1 MKVPGARRVKV
12 RVPAT
17 TANLGAGCDC
27 LGLALSLYNTVS
39 VEIAGSGLAI
49 TVSGEGEDAVPRDR
63 SNLVWQAMERLWVEA
78 GFPVP
83 AGVRIALKNRIPPGA
98 GLGSSAAAIIGGLV
112 AADAVA
118 GGIMVREDLLALAT
132 AIEGHPDNVAPA
144 LLGGA
149 VVAVAEE
156 GGQVVGLKFPV
167 APELRAVVAVPDY
180 RVATAQAR
188 EILPPA
194 YPREDALYNVGRAAL
209 LVGALASGRY
219 DLLRFGMQD
228 RLYQPYRALLVAGL
242 KEVLAAAVGAGAAG
256 AALSGAGPAVV
267 ALATQETGRIGMAM
281 LGAFSAAGVR
291 ARILTLVPD
300 NDGALV
306 GEFPE

>member
-1 MKVPGARRVKV
+1 MKVPGAGRTKV

-27 LGLALSLYNTVS
+27 LGLALSLYNTVA
-39 VEIAGSGLAI
+39 VELAGSGLAI

-63 SNLVWQAMERLWVEA
+63 SNLVWQAMERLWAKA

-112 AADAVA
+112 AADALA
-118 GGIMVREDLLALAT
+118 GGVTAREEILTLAT
-132 AIEGHPDNVAPA
+132 ALEGHPDNVAPA
-144 LLGGA
+144 LLGGV
-149 VVAVAEE
+149 VVAVAEGE
-156 GGQVVGLKFPV
+156 RVVGLKFPV
-167 APELRAVVAVPDY
+167 APELKAVVAVPDY

-194 YPREDALYNVGRAAL
+194 YPREDTLYNVGRAAL

-219 DLLRFGMQD
+219 DLLGFGMQD
-228 RLYQPYRALLVAGL
+228 RLHQPYRAPLVPGL
-242 KEVLAAAVGAGAAG
+242 KEVLAAAVDAGAAG

-267 ALATQETGRIGMAM
+267 ALATRETGRIGAAM
-281 LGAFSAAGVR
+281 LEAFGAAGVR
-291 ARILTLVPD
+291 ARVLTLVPD

-306 GEFPE
+306 EEFPD

>member
-209 LVGALASGRY
+209 LAGALASGRY

-242 KEVLAAAVGAGAAG
+242 KEVLAAAVDAGAAG

-267 ALATQETGRIGMAM
+267 ALATQETGRIGTAM
-281 LGAFSAAGVR
+281 IEAFSAAGVR
-291 ARILTLVPD
+291 ARVLTLVPD

-306 GEFPE
+306 GGFPD